1 MFLKNLL
8 KETAIIFYVFLI
20 KTENSRHLFD
30 FQTLVMMVNT
40 VSGVSGASAVP
51 HVVLVNGFPQEPVA
65 THGQD
70 LVVVTAQNLEIRT
83 KLQNVC

>member
-1 MFLKNLL
+1 
-8 KETAIIFYVFLI
+8 
-20 KTENSRHLFD
+20 
-30 FQTLVMMVNT
+30 MMVNT
-40 VSGVSGASAVP
+40 VSGVSGASAAP